1 MDCLLSHP
9 GAVTDVMLL
18 PTTCVACLLIIMQ
31 QTCSMEQM
39 PSKQHLEH
47 VPGAAAQAVVHPP
60 ALCSQ
65 QLVHVLQCAHPGR
78 CILLPCTVQSRCCLL
93 VSQHLFHVLPCAHPG
108 RCILLPGTVQSR
120 CCLLVSQ
127 QNTWWSLLSRVPCSR
142 LWCLQAGNL
151 CLHQCWLASLKLP
164 CVAAGLQLD
173 ALVDVQAKVLSV
185 LHHDTAAISAV
196 RCLKLFLERLG
207 CAFGEGDEAEVR
219 TAWPLSASGSYLW
232 HTVGG
237 GWPMPSPLL
246 GPFTLR

>member
-1 MDCLLSHP
+1 MRSPWPLHIA
-9 GAVTDVMLL
+9 AVHS
-18 PTTCVACLLIIMQ
+18 A
-31 QTCSMEQM
+31 EQM
-39 PSKQHLEH
+39 LSVGLT
-47 VPGAAAQAVVHPP
+47 AVF
-60 ALCSQ
+60 
-65 QLVHVLQCAHPGR
+65 HVLLCVHPGR
-78 CILLPCTVQSRCCLL
+78 CILLPC
-93 VSQHLFHVLPCAHPG
+93 
-108 RCILLPGTVQSR
+108 TVQSR

-151 CLHQCWLASLKLP
+151 CLHQCWLASLELP

-207 CAFGEGDEAEVR
+207 CAFGEGDEAEVS

-237 GWPMPSPLL
+237 AGQCPRRCWGLSPSGDHLSPQSLS
-246 GPFTLR
+246 RC